1 MATVVQTAIGA
12 FSGTTATAIFSSPV
26 TAGNAII
33 VLRTSWEFDES
44 GSVRTYTV
52 TDNKGGTNADYVAI
66 SDQYI
71 DPLYSPLWSHQI
83 WGIANSAGG
92 SGTAVTVTASEAE
105 TGLIL
110 VAEISGLGS
119 SLTVDG
125 EQIYVSGSG
134 TAVVGAAKTP
144 SAAGIHL
151 VLVGALSESPPAVT
165 AAGSGWTLVG
175 GGTSAEF
182 RLAMLHRP
190 AVNGVSQSAAATLSA
205 APDGWGLIH
214 VVLLDAVGGA
224 EEGDYTAGATAAAS
238 FSAVASASGTLSA
251 GISGNSAFSGRAA
264 ALGAVTEAISAGDTD
279 AAAQAAERAFSAQVS
294 TDAQYAAIAQAAAAI
309 QAGLEA
315 GEQWAAVAAAEAGLT
330 AGVELGASFASPE
343 GAFTAALEAGTEA
356 AAQFLGAVAAFGLL
370 EAGASASDA
379 FAAAARISASI
390 SDAAQFGA
398 SFTTASLN
406 DATFSAASSLQG
418 TFSALVAGVAG
429 ISGPVDV
436 GDAYAAVSVALAA
449 ISAGV
454 ALNAVFSAVSSAD
467 VSIVGATASVRAIR
481 QMTAS
486 VRSIRQPTA
495 SVRSIR
501 PTATIN

>member
-52 TDNKGGTNADYVAI
+52 TDNKGGTNDDYVAI

-134 TAVVGAAKTP
+134 TAVAGPAKTP

-151 VLVGALSESPPAVT
+151 VLVGTLSMSPPAVT
-165 AAGSGWTLVG
+165 AVGSGWTLVG

-190 AVNGVSQSAAATLSA
+190 AVSGVSQTATATLSE

-251 GISGNSAFSGRAA
+251 GISANSAFSGRAV
-264 ALGAVTEAISAGDTD
+264 ALGAITEAISAGDTD

-315 GEQWAAVAAAEAGLT
+315 GEVWAAIAAAEAGLI
-330 AGVELGASFASPE
+330 AGTELGA
-343 GAFTAALEAGTEA
+343 AFSGETESAQTAALEAGTEA

-379 FAAAARISASI
+379 FAAAARIGASV
-390 SDAAQFGA
+390 SSAAQLGA

-406 DATFSAASSLQG
+406 DAVFSTAASLQ
-418 TFSALVAGVAG
+418 
-429 ISGPVDV
+429 
-436 GDAYAAVSVALAA
+436 DAYSAISVALAA
-449 ISAGV
+449 INIGV
-454 ALNAVFSAVSSAD
+454 VLDATFSSTSSAD

-481 QMTAS
+481 RMSAT
-486 VRSIRQPTA
+486 VRA
-495 SVRSIR
+495 IR
-501 PTATIN
+501 PTATVK